1 MPFSFRD
8 RQEKRCISRYKF
20 VTWVSDGEYSV
31 VGMGPMDD
39 DETDFIGE
47 YELHST
53 SSAQALDLPTT
64 VRN

>member
-1 MPFSFRD
+1 
-8 RQEKRCISRYKF
+8 
-20 VTWVSDGEYSV
+20 
-31 VGMGPMDD
+31 MDD

-64 VRN
+64 VRQLMRALAHLAVGGSLLWGVAAAATLANSL